1 MRPIVL
7 VLALSLA
14 IAASAQAPADTL
26 LALEAPVEL
35 AQGEAGRLR
44 ATLTDGDGQP
54 LAGHTIDFTATLP
67 FFDYV
72 GTTHLGSARTNFRGE
87 ASVAFSPTVLGR
99 RTITA
104 SFGGTSDRASAVAQ
118 ERFTVVPGVL
128 AAAPA
133 PTPPVLPW
141 LTRTRATAVLLPA
154 ILGVWVIFGYAIYQM
169 TRIAREGRAET
180 PRRIVPPE
188 AAPTP

>member
-1 MRPIVL
+1 MRPIV
-7 VLALSLA
+7 VILALALA
-14 IAASAQAPADTL
+14 AASAQAPTDTL

-44 ATLTDGDGQP
+44 ATLTDTDGRP
-54 LAGHTIDFTATLP
+54 LSGQTIDFTATLP

-72 GTTHLGSARTNFRGE
+72 GTTHLGSVRTNFRGE
-87 ASVAFSPTVLGR
+87 ASVAFSPTALGR
-99 RTITA
+99 RTLTA
-104 SFGGTSDRASAVAQ
+104 SFGGTTDLASAVAQ
-118 ERFTVVPGVL
+118 DRFTVVPGVL
-128 AAAPA
+128 AAASA

-154 ILGVWVIFGYAIYQM
+154 MLGVWFIFGYALYQM

-180 PRRIVPPE
+180 QPRIVPPE